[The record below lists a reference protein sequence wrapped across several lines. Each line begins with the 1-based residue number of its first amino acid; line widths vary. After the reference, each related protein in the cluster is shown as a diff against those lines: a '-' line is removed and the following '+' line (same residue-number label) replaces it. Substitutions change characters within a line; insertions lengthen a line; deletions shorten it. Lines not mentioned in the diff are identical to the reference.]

1 MIDRR
6 QRPSFIEERRME
18 AQGYRFIAGID
29 EAGRGSLAGPVVA
42 AAVILPADMNAA
54 RLREVMD
61 SKQLRPAMREFLF
74 PRIHD
79 IAISVGVGVIGH
91 DTVDSLGIVAA
102 TRLAMKNA
110 VGELSHAPEMLLI
123 DYVHLPDVV
132 IPQKGIIHGD
142 CLSYSIACA
151 SIIAKVTRDRLM
163 VEYDSVYP
171 GYGLARH
178 KGYGTEQHVACLHQL
193 GPCAIHRRSFQ
204 PIRGMVMV

>member
-1 MIDRR
+1 
-6 QRPSFIEERRME
+6 ME

-193 GPCAIHRRSFQ
+193 GPCSIHRRSFQ